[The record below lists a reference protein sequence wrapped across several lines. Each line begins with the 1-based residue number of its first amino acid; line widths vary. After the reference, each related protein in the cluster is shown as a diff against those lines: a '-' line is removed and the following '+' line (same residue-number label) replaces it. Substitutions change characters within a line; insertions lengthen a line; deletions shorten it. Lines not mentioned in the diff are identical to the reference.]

1 MQNYPVITINGQQ
14 LTEAQA
20 TTVRVAVSSFMHD
33 MEEPEALGKD
43 ETGKSITA
51 GYVDR
56 CREVIGLMQ
65 KS

>member
-1 MQNYPVITINGQQ
+1 MNQNPVILINGQQ

-43 ETGKSITA
+43 DTGKSITA
-51 GYVDR
+51 GYHDR
-56 CREVIGLMQ
+56 CREVLGFMTVR
-65 KS
+65 